1 MKIVNKQALDSSEKG
16 LKQTPNGGKN
26 MEDNDD
32 EKIES
37 MPIQTSTKDQRPG
50 VNYEQY
56 LRPKTDRVYE
66 FQTKRIDFRRRQ
78 SFRHNIAVIL
88 HFEGVIGDIL
98 QKNIGDDNY

>member
-1 MKIVNKQALDSSEKG
+1 MKIVYKQVRDSSEKG
-16 LKQTPNGGKN
+16 LKQANLKN
-26 MEDNDD
+26 VDDNDD
-32 EKIES
+32 DKIDSLPLQSQPKE
-37 MPIQTSTKDQRPG
+37 QRPG

-78 SFRHNIAVIL
+78 SFRHNVAVIL